1 MGTRGGRRDWKV
13 RRDVKVQEIAQM
25 TASVWRRWTWG
36 GGTVARKK
44 SGGFKSAVLEAK
56 GGTGDMDK
64 GQEPE
69 NK

>member
-1 MGTRGGRRDWKV
+1 
-13 RRDVKVQEIAQM
+13 M
-25 TASVWRRWTWG
+25 TASVWRRWTG
-36 GGTVARKK
+36 EKKAVRKK
-44 SGGFKSAVLEAK
+44 SGGLKSAVLEVK